1 MNANLVRLAERRE
14 RLVAQAAMQ
23 RRTLAQD
30 IEPWR
35 IPLALADQGL
45 TALRYIKSHPEWIV
59 GVVVLLAA
67 LRPRR
72 VGKWLGRGWV
82 SWQVMHRLRG
92 R

>member
-1 MNANLVRLAERRE
+1 MNARLRLLSERRE
-14 RLVAQAAMQ
+14 RLVEQAAMQ
-23 RRTLAQD
+23 RQALARH

-35 IPLALADQGL
+35 VPLALADRGL
-45 TALRYIKSHPEWIV
+45 TALRRVKRHPEWLV
-59 GVVVLLAA
+59 GAVLLLAA

-82 SWQVMHRLRG
+82 SWQMMHRLRG